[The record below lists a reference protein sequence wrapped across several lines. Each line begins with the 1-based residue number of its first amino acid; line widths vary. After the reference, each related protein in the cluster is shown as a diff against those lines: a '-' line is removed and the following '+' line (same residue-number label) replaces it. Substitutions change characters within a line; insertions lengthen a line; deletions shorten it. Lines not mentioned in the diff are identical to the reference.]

1 MTKHEPFIMLPHAVY
16 DSPEF
21 AALEPIHVAL
31 LLLLLRKHNGFNNG
45 DIPLGTREVEK
56 RCHCGHATACRALK
70 RLETDGLITATYKG
84 HLVPEIGRPN
94 VATRWRLTFLEERLP
109 RSTTEPSGRFSSGP
123 SPANAVRSS
132 SGPSPRGPLQE
143 QYIDNLTRTK
153 SEGSGG
159 TKGREATPP
168 SAPGGAIGVIADEA
182 GPTAEQSNPGKPNG
196 KDHGTLQHAGGDTI
210 H

>member
-94 VATRWRLTFLEERLP
+94 VATRWRLTFLEEGYR
-109 RSTTEPSGRFSSGP
+109 GP
-123 SPANAVRSS
+123 PQNHRGGSPADHHPPMLFAPPADHHPAVRYRSS
-132 SGPSPRGPLQE
+132 
-143 QYIDNLTRTK
+143 I
-153 SEGSGG
+153 
-159 TKGREATPP
+159 
-168 SAPGGAIGVIADEA
+168 
-182 GPTAEQSNPGKPNG
+182 
-196 KDHGTLQHAGGDTI
+196 
-210 H
+210 